1 MKICI
6 SSGHGFY
13 VRGASGIIDEVDEA
27 RLVVDSLAA
36 RLRLDG
42 HEVRTFH
49 DNSSKDQSTNLKTI
63 TNWHNAQGPH
73 DLDMSVHFNAHQ
85 TTTKPMGTE
94 VLYKTQAEL
103 AAELSAAIAS
113 VGFINRGAK
122 KRPGDA
128 GGSLAFLENTVAPA
142 VLLEICF
149 VDSDADCSIYDE
161 NYDEIINNIACVFGE
176 SEEIITEPPPMVTS
190 ALFNE
195 TGSCSFFGGPD
206 DTGVSPSEGL
216 AFHYEINTDN
226 QYLFLPLQPTGTSG
240 LARRLNPMVHYVA
253 CRWDYN
259 ITPKTMLAESGEVAL
274 VRALATG
281 RELTARPAD
290 WGPHEEKT
298 GRAADLSP
306 KLMVDLG
313 IQTDDIVEVIYP
325 WRP

>member
-42 HEVRTFH
+42 HEVSTFH
-49 DNSSKDQSTNLKTI
+49 DNTSKDQSSNLKTI

-73 DLDMSVHFNAHQ
+73 DFDLSVHFNAHMP
-85 TTTKPMGTE
+85 TEKPMGVE

-103 AAELSAAIAS
+103 AAEISAAIAS
-113 VGFINRGAK
+113 VGFIDRGAK
-122 KRPGDA
+122 KRPGEG
-128 GGSLAFLENTVAPA
+128 GGSLAFLENTIAPA

-149 VDSDADCSIYDE
+149 VDSDADCIIYDQQ
-161 NYDEIINNIACVFGE
+161 YDGIINNIACVFGE
-176 SEEIITEPPPMVTS
+176 SEEIIEEPPPVSS
-190 ALFNE
+190 ALFHGV
-195 TGSCSFFGGPD
+195 GSCSYFGGPD

-216 AFHYEINTDN
+216 AFLYEINTDN
-226 QYLFLPLQPTGTSG
+226 QYLFLPLQPTGTTG

-259 ITPKTMLAESGEVAL
+259 VTPKKMLAESGEVAL

-281 RELTARPAD
+281 RELTARPSD

-298 GRAADLSP
+298 GRLADLSP
-306 KLMVDLG
+306 SLMVDLG
-313 IQTDDIVEVIYP
+313 IQTDDIVEVVYP